1 MLYALGILL
10 FLLLSLYSWFG
21 IKRAYEKG
29 ETWPTR
35 VSAAVWAGDTLHFVL
50 VLLASIQSIWPLPI
64 NSIVALVSGIAMGII
79 GLLIMLVGML
89 EFRSFK
95 RISGMDSSK
104 LITSGIYRYSRNPQ
118 YVGWFLALLGLS
130 IAGRSGLAL
139 LLTIALI
146 IGIHMYNIKLEEPYL
161 ERIFGDGYR
170 RYKEN
175 TPRYIRMLKRLG
187 CRESNEAE

>member
-1 MLYALGILL
+1 MLYALGVLL
-10 FLLLSLYSWFG
+10 FLFLSLYSWFG
-21 IKRAYEKG
+21 IKRAYEKE

-35 VSAAVWAGDTLHFVL
+35 VSAV
-50 VLLASIQSIWPLPI
+50 
-64 NSIVALVSGIAMGII
+64 AMGVIGPLII
-79 GLLIMLVGML
+79 LLGML

-95 RISGMDSSK
+95 RILGMDSSK

-118 YVGWFLALLGLS
+118 YAGWFLTLLGIS

-146 IGIHMYNIKLEEPYL
+146 IGIHLYNIKLEEPYL
-161 ERIFGDGYR
+161 ERIFGDEYL

-175 TPRYIRMLKRLG
+175 TPRYFGMPKKG
-187 CRESNEAE
+187 GKK